1 MHTQLRDPLPPQ
13 LNALTTSC
21 KYEPDERSDPLNAE
35 TSGRSHL
42 SDATSHRPR
51 QKQIYFYSSGI
62 HWCLMEGWSI
72 LRTKITVGLNGSTV

>member
-42 SDATSHRPR
+42 SDATTHRPR
-51 QKQIYFYSSGI
+51 QKKNIFI
-62 HWCLMEGWSI
+62 FI
-72 LRTKITVGLNGSTV
+72 LLVFIGVLWGFRKF